1 MTGMKDFK
9 SLLNNLKEY
18 ILILSAFAS
27 LAINTNWKAK
37 WQKEQASKGHDSLS
51 WGGQICKESYVYDCK
66 SVN

>member
-9 SLLNNLKEY
+9 NLLNNLKEY

-37 WQKEQASKGHDSLS
+37 W
-51 WGGQICKESYVYDCK
+51 
-66 SVN
+66 